1 MSTPQP
7 TERETAK
14 VIIVQPGNGTRYKIV
29 YGRDFVALPD
39 FDVAAT
45 CTPFPAEYGYLKT
58 KLNLRNDEDAKVIF
72 EALRAEAE
80 GALR

>member
-29 YGRDFVALPD
+29 YGNDFVALPD
-39 FDVAAT
+39 FEVAAT
-45 CTPFPAEYGYLKT
+45 CTPFPAEYGYLQH
-58 KLNLRNDEDAKVIF
+58 KLGLKNAEDAKAIF
-72 EALRAEAE
+72 EALRAEAD
-80 GALR
+80 GTLR

>member
-29 YGRDFVALPD
+29 YGPNFVALPD
-39 FDVAAT
+39 FEVAAT
-45 CTPFPAEYGYLKT
+45 CDPFPVEYTYLQY
-58 KLNLRNDEDAKVIF
+58 KLNLKNAEDAKAIF

-80 GALR
+80 GTLR